1 MGNNIATYGLA
12 GFPLGH
18 SFSKKY
24 FTEKFEREHI
34 TASYLNFEVAQI
46 DNIYQIIK
54 EYPHLQGFNVTIPHK
69 QNILPLL
76 NALSEEAQK
85 IGAVNCVKIKRCNED
100 IFLTGYNTDA
110 AGFQKSLREFI
121 PEHLSK
127 ALILGNGG
135 AAKAVRFVL
144 NKLGMKTL
152 TISRKPDN
160 EDEAGYPELA
170 KIIRDFPLI
179 VNTTPLGTW
188 PDTDSCPE
196 IPYHLLTSAHYL
208 FDLVYNPEVTEF
220 MKRGAMRG
228 AHTQNGM
235 QMLIGQ
241 AEEAWRIWNTPDN
254 TKFLK

>member
-1 MGNNIATYGLA
+1 MENKTVTYGLT

-24 FTEKFEREHI
+24 FTEKFEKEHI
-34 TASYLNFEVAQI
+34 TARYLNFEIAQI
-46 DNIYQIIK
+46 NDIYQIIK
-54 EYPHLQGFNVTIPHK
+54 EFPDLQGFNVTIPHK
-69 QNILPLL
+69 QNILSLL
-76 NALSEEAQK
+76 NSLSEEAQK
-85 IGAVNCVKIKRCNED
+85 IGAVNCVRIKRCNGN

-110 AGFQKSLREFI
+110 AGFQKSLQEFI

-144 NKLGMKTL
+144 DKLEMKTL
-152 TISRKPDN
+152 TISRNPQN
-160 EDEAGYPELA
+160 RDEAGYSELLE
-170 KIIRDFPLI
+170 IIGNYPLI

-188 PDTDSCPE
+188 PNTDSCPA
-196 IPYHLLTSAHYL
+196 IPYHLLTPAHYL

-220 MKRGAMRG
+220 MKRGAIQG
-228 AHTQNGM
+228 AHTRNGM

-254 TKFLK
+254 TYF

>member
-1 MGNNIATYGLA
+1 MENKTVTYGLT

-24 FTEKFEREHI
+24 FTEKFEKEHI
-34 TASYLNFEVAQI
+34 TARYLNFEIAQI
-46 DNIYQIIK
+46 NDIYQIIK
-54 EYPHLQGFNVTIPHK
+54 EFPDLQGFNVTIPHK
-69 QNILPLL
+69 QNILSLL
-76 NALSEEAQK
+76 NSLSEEVQK
-85 IGAVNCVKIKRCNED
+85 IGAVNCVRIKRCNGN

-110 AGFQKSLREFI
+110 VGFQKSLQEFI

-144 NKLGMKTL
+144 DKLEMKTL
-152 TISRKPDN
+152 TISRNPQN
-160 EDEAGYPELA
+160 RDEAGYSELLE
-170 KIIRDFPLI
+170 IIGNYPLI

-188 PDTDSCPE
+188 PNTDSCPA
-196 IPYHLLTSAHYL
+196 IPYHLLTPAHYL

-220 MKRGAMRG
+220 MKRGAIQG
-228 AHTQNGM
+228 AHTRNGM

-254 TKFLK
+254 TCF